1 MVIYIL
7 FEVLSSVN
15 SECELWCIDNSK
27 YLDPFLVWQS
37 SGALRPECDHFL
49 LHCLRDLYHHAVLP
63 IQYVLQQGQSGGVC
77 GGLPVLHHVPT
88 LHTGR
93 TMGGLHDHRTQSSI
107 CKLTCN
113 YLSLEKS
120 TLKYGK
126 KNLNPSSVLN
136 RHSCPSNK
144 KVVLHQK
151 LIFEKFDAL
160 LNFDKCTVCLWYK
173 CTGV

>member
-1 MVIYIL
+1 MHVRNSKQKYQFRVLWHMVIYIL

-107 CKLTCN
+107 CKLSCN

-126 KNLNPSSVLN
+126 KKLIPSSVL
-136 RHSCPSNK
+136 K
-144 KVVLHQK
+144 
-151 LIFEKFDAL
+151 
-160 LNFDKCTVCLWYK
+160 
-173 CTGV
+173 